1 MLELSVSVVDNNV
14 SFVVVNKVGTIVG
27 ALYIVNLKLFY
38 IQSFYQRKIVYMS

>member
-14 SFVVVNKVGTIVG
+14 SFVAVNKVGTVVG
-27 ALYIVNLKLFY
+27 ALYTVHLKLFH